1 MHVLVKSAVLL
12 HSEHVGQVRVLH
24 HCSIKLSLLLPLV
37 HGLEVF
43 CYTTSQNT
51 VYLYMCRFRTE

>member
-24 HCSIKLSLLLPLV
+24 HW
-37 HGLEVF
+37 HQTF
-43 CYTTSQNT
+43 T
-51 VYLYMCRFRTE
+51 VAAIGAWP